1 MNNFIKKINKILKK
15 NYPLDIL
22 FEDIHYLSHFWIRSN
37 DWNKFLPFNI
47 DIDGLIL
54 NGQYKNYKI
63 IKVLTLEKVR
73 ISKASPSAYALS
85 QAQGA
90 RLTNKILDWETYKL
104 LYISLLNNSYLPCID
119 INKFMYLLHT
129 YNYLEFLNIKRMIIQ
144 KNEDII
150 DYKIDYKN
158 KINYN
163 LTWNVNSIEQHI
175 NKDNHFYLD
184 SFSVNDNYKKLKINI
199 DRLIENRDKYKE
211 IHFHLDNNGGGDIV
225 PAHIILRCLL
235 GILNPSDLR
244 PSASGQR
251 SKDSLNLFEGM
262 SSPKDLRQSASGMSN
277 PSRTKSVEREKWMKK
292 IAKIIKDGYILSFE
306 EWDCWAEENKD
317 SPNCDVV
324 KKLNLN
330 VLSKYNTKYNGKIY
344 LHMNKQNGS
353 AVWFFITYLI
363 YSFST
368 KIHRFSKK
376 CYGRTIKYGKIE
388 SDQLILLGHSGTT
401 SGDGNSI
408 TIKYDNHINIECP
421 TQQFISC
428 SIKKYDWNRF
438 WTEM

>member
-63 IKVLTLEKVR
+63 IKVLT
-73 ISKASPSAYALS
+73 
-85 QAQGA
+85 
-90 RLTNKILDWETYKL
+90 NKLLDWKTYKL
-104 LYISLLNNSYLPCID
+104 LYISLLNNSYLPCVD

-129 YNYLEFLNIKRMIIQ
+129 YNYLEFLNIKRIIIQ

-163 LTWNVNSIEQHI
+163 LTWNIDSNNIYI

-184 SFSVNDNYKKLKINI
+184 SFSVNDNHKKLKINI

-235 GILNPSDLR
+235 GMSNEAKLHLR
-244 PSASGQR
+244 QR
-251 SKDSLNLFEGM
+251 SKESLNLFEGM

-292 IAKIIKDGYILSFE
+292 IAKIIKDGYTYQ
-306 EWDCWAEENKD
+306 
-317 SPNCDVV
+317 SP
-324 KKLNLN
+324 
-330 VLSKYNTKYNGKIY
+330 T
-344 LHMNKQNGS
+344 
-353 AVWFFITYLI
+353 
-363 YSFST
+363 
-368 KIHRFSKK
+368 
-376 CYGRTIKYGKIE
+376 
-388 SDQLILLGHSGTT
+388 
-401 SGDGNSI
+401 
-408 TIKYDNHINIECP
+408 
-421 TQQFISC
+421 
-428 SIKKYDWNRF
+428 
-438 WTEM
+438 

>member
-1 MNNFIKKINKILKK
+1 
-15 NYPLDIL
+15 
-22 FEDIHYLSHFWIRSN
+22 
-37 DWNKFLPFNI
+37 
-47 DIDGLIL
+47 
-54 NGQYKNYKI
+54 
-63 IKVLTLEKVR
+63 V
-73 ISKASPSAYALS
+73 
-85 QAQGA
+85 
-90 RLTNKILDWETYKL
+90 
-104 LYISLLNNSYLPCID
+104 
-119 INKFMYLLHT
+119 
-129 YNYLEFLNIKRMIIQ
+129 
-144 KNEDII
+144 
-150 DYKIDYKN
+150 
-158 KINYN
+158 
-163 LTWNVNSIEQHI
+163 
-175 NKDNHFYLD
+175 
-184 SFSVNDNYKKLKINI
+184 
-199 DRLIENRDKYKE
+199 
-211 IHFHLDNNGGGDIV
+211 
-225 PAHIILRCLL
+225 
-235 GILNPSDLR
+235 DLR
-244 PSASGQR
+244 QSAS
-251 SKDSLNLFEGM
+251 GM

-277 PSRTKSVEREKWMKK
+277 EAKLYLRPSASGQRSKESLNLFEGILNPLSNSNGTSNPSNNISRLKSVEREKWMKK

-330 VLSKYNTKYNGKIY
+330 TLSKYNTKYNGKIY

-376 CYGRTIKYGKIE
+376 CYGRTVKYGKIE

-408 TIKYDNHINIECP
+408 TIKYDNNINIECP

-438 WTEM
+438 WIGM